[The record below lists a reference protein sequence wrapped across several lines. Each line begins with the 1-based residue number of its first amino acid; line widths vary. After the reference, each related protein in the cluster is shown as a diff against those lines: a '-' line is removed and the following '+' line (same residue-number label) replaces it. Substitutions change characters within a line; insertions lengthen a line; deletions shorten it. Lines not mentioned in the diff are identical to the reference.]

1 MLNSKNSATTMATM
15 IETMEHSFDFLN
27 PYEKARFIDE
37 RLAWATGG
45 ALCTEVQKRI
55 CAPMS
60 DE

>member
-1 MLNSKNSATTMATM
+1 MEPM
-15 IETMEHSFDFLN
+15 IETMERSFEFLN

-60 DE
+60 DD